1 MKISKAKLRQ
11 IIKEEL
17 EAHPVELAYER
28 LANGVGDLIRVAL
41 EEGGLDAGAIQDA
54 IGEALSE
61 ELGPAPDEGPRFT
74 STGPWAPEYRD
85 KSK

>member
-17 EAHPVELAYER
+17 GAHPAELAYER

-41 EEGGLDAGAIQDA
+41 DEDGLDAGAIQDA
-54 IGEALSE
+54 IGEALAE
-61 ELGPAPDEGPRFT
+61 ELDLDDSTPLIGPAG
-74 STGPWAPEYRD
+74 S
-85 KSK
+85 